1 MTTARGKKDTLKV
14 LISTGHLGTAPS
26 NPESFRL
33 GMAAHPDY
41 VVADGGSSDPGPVYL
56 GEDTTLGHFAREEL
70 ELFLTESRKQGIPL
84 VIGSAGD
91 TGSNRGVD
99 EFVGIIKELA
109 QEHRIPKF
117 KIGYFYSEIPKD
129 FLKRKIADGKE
140 LTGLGGFPEP
150 DRGGNRPGDA
160 HRRGGRRGSV
170 P

>member
-84 VIGSAGD
+84 VICLLYTSDAA
-91 TGSNRGVD
+91 D
-99 EFVGIIKELA
+99 E
-109 QEHRIPKF
+109 R
-117 KIGYFYSEIPKD
+117 S
-129 FLKRKIADGKE
+129 
-140 LTGLGGFPEP
+140 
-150 DRGGNRPGDA
+150 
-160 HRRGGRRGSV
+160 
-170 P
+170 

>member
-1 MTTARGKKDTLKV
+1 MTTARGNKDTLKV

-33 GMAAHPDY
+33 GMAANPDY

-129 FLKRKIADGKE
+129 FLKRNGYGASC
-140 LTGLGGFPEP
+140 
-150 DRGGNRPGDA
+150 RPSHIITIDPQYHA
-160 HRRGGRRGSV
+160 QHSVHRSSRSS
-170 P
+170 